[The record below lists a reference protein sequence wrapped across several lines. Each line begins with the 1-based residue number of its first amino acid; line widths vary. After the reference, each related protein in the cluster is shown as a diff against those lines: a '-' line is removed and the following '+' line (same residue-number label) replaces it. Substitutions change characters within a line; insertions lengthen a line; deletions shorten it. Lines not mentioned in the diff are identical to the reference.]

1 MRKIFFNRLVTA
13 KDDDEHANATS
24 SEILADVL
32 EQLEKL
38 GTEKRNIV
46 LNKLKAANLIANT
59 DDIQTNEKKQSSA
72 SPKSAVK
79 PHEQQASDADQIQDE
94 VEILDMDE
102 PKMGIYKRKR
112 SKYPDQLGNR
122 SFVHSE

>member
-1 MRKIFFNRLVTA
+1 MRKILFDRLVTA
-13 KDDDEHANATS
+13 KDDDEHANVTS

-32 EQLEKL
+32 EQIGKL

-46 LNKLKAANLIANT
+46 LNKLKAANLIENN
-59 DDIQTNEKKQSSA
+59 DDIQTDGQKHSSA
-72 SPKSAVK
+72 SSKSAGK
-79 PHEQQASDADQIQDE
+79 PHEQQASDAEEIQDE

-112 SKYPDQLGNR
+112 SKF
-122 SFVHSE
+122 S